1 MKVENKSFEFK
12 IDDASESDGVIKGY
26 ASTFGNID
34 LGDDVVDMG
43 AFKKTLKENKGRF
56 PILDSHDPTKQIG
69 WNLKAEETKDGL
81 FVEGQILMESQLGRE
96 KFLLAKKAVEIGAKM
111 GLSIGYSVIK
121 AEPDKERPSVRRL
134 KEVKLYEYSIVTFPM
149 NTAAMVTDAKNWNPS
164 SKSAQELVDSFTE
177 YAKNLG
183 FEPGEISAALHNG
196 AAKLKSFDPTR
207 VGQSIDKLM
216 NILKQQ

>member
-12 IDDASESDGVIKGY
+12 IDDASETDGIIRGY

-34 LGDDVVDMG
+34 LGDDVVDAG

-81 FVEGQILMESQLGRE
+81 FVEGQILMESQLGKE

-121 AEPDKERPSVRRL
+121 AEPDRDRPSVRRL

-149 NTAAMVTDAKNWNPS
+149 NTAAMVTDAKNWNPNCS
-164 SKSAQELVDSFTE
+164 SAKELVVSFTE

-183 FEPGEISAALHNG
+183 YEPSEISNALQYG
-196 AAKLKSFDPTR
+196 AAKLKSIDPVR

-216 NILKQQ
+216 DLLKQQ

>member
-1 MKVENKSFEFK
+1 MKIENKSFEFK
-12 IDDASESDGVIKGY
+12 IDEANDSEGMIKGY

-34 LGDDVVDMG
+34 LGDDVVEKG
-43 AFKKTLKENKGRF
+43 AFKKTIKENKGRF

-69 WNLKAEETKDGL
+69 WNLKAEEAENGL
-81 FVEGQILMESQLGRE
+81 YVEGQILMESQLGKE

-149 NTAAMVTDAKNWNPS
+149 NTSAMVTGAKTMELTG
-164 SKSAQELVDSFTE
+164 KTAQELVLSFTE

-183 FEPGEISAALHNG
+183 FEPGEISNALQFG
-196 AAKLKSFDPTR
+196 AAKLKSFDPAK

-216 NILKQQ
+216 ALLKQ